1 MTNPTRVTF
10 GQRDSSFAEDLK
22 RRVSEYFETRNLS
35 QRANKAMYVKALSI
49 LGFTAGVYGLLLS
62 GHFNAWGMLGLA
74 VLMGVAIAGIGFC
87 IGHDGVHGSYS
98 DDARVNGV
106 VGFAFDLIGANSY
119 MWRITHNVLHHTYTN
134 IQGMDEDLTVSP
146 QLRLSPHSEWK
157 PYHRFQHLYAF
168 VAYSLTTVF
177 WVFAKDYKYFFQKD
191 LGPYKGKKHAP
202 AEWARL
208 LAMKAV
214 YYGWTLVIPWLVLD
228 VTWWQFVVGQLAMH
242 MTAGFIL
249 GIVFQLAH
257 VVEDAEFP
265 VPDTEGKVEDA
276 WMVHQLRT
284 TANFARKNRLLSWYV
299 GGLNFQVE
307 HHLFPKVCS
316 IHYPALSEI
325 VKATAEEHGLPYIEA
340 VTFRGAVASHYR
352 MLKRLGRPPAVD
364 AVPQQP
370 KPDMAV
376 AA

>member
-1 MTNPTRVTF
+1 MTAPIRVTF
-10 GQRDSSFAEDLK
+10 GQRDASFAEDLK

-35 QRANKAMYVKALSI
+35 QRATGAMYVKALAI
-49 LGFTAGVYGLLLS
+49 LGFTFGTYGLLLT
-62 GHFNAWGMLGLA
+62 GWFGPWAMLGMA
-74 VLMGVAIAGIGFC
+74 VMMGAGIAGIGFC
-87 IGHDGVHGSYS
+87 VGHDGVHGSYS
-98 DDARVNGV
+98 DNPRVNTA
-106 VGFAFDLIGANSY
+106 VGLAFDLIGANSY

-157 PYHRFQHLYAF
+157 PYHRAQHLYAF
-168 VAYSLTTVF
+168 LAYSLTTVF

-191 LGPYKGKKHAP
+191 LGPYKDKKHAP

-208 LAMKAV
+208 IGMKAV
-214 YYGWTLVIPWLVLD
+214 YYAWTLVIPWMVLD
-228 VTWWQFVVGQLAMH
+228 VAWWQFALGLLAMH

-257 VVEDAEFP
+257 VVEATDYP
-265 VPDTEGKVEDA
+265 VPDQNGNVEDA

-284 TANFARKNRLLSWYV
+284 TANFARKNRVLSWYV
-299 GGLNFQVE
+299 GGLNYQIE

-325 VKATAEEHGLPYIEA
+325 VQATAKEHGLPYPESE
-340 VTFRGAVASHYR
+340 TFLGAVGSHYR
-352 MLKRLGRPPAVD
+352 MLKQLGRRPASVT
-364 AVPQQP
+364 AEQP
-370 KPDMAV
+370 KLAV